1 MSFKDI
7 QVHQKKYANI
17 LNEKKE
23 RLRSQRNGGQGAFQ
37 HDNDYDLPNAMYPE
51 GDEQTGGVRSQG
63 ARGRSGISY
72 RSHLLADIKRKDH
85 ENRHKNEIEFLEKQ
99 KMKERANSYA
109 KYVKEIYRPKNK
121 GARGLQDVSGVTSD
135 DPQLSAYERQVEEQ
149 VN

>member
-1 MSFKDI
+1 MHEIKLSRQPVSFKDI

-23 RLRSQRNGGQGAFQ
+23 RLRSQRNGGPQQ
-37 HDNDYDLPNAMYPE
+37 DNDYDLPNAMYQ
-51 GDEQTGGVRSQG
+51 DEDEPIGGGRSQG

-85 ENRHKNEIEFLEKQ
+85 ENRHKLEIELQEKQ

-121 GARGLQDVSGVTSD
+121 AGRTV
-135 DPQLSAYERQVEEQ
+135 
-149 VN
+149 